1 MDDALSQ
8 SVRGDFYR
16 FFFLVLIVAWPLYL
30 VSIWTRALVTA
41 AAVFVLYVIFRRQE
55 YRLDKLEETCK
66 TLEETIEKLREHP
79 AGGDDQA
86 SAP

>member
-1 MDDALSQ
+1 MMHYLKAFVAIFIGS
-8 SVRGDFYR
+8 
-16 FFFLVLIVAWPLYL
+16 FLVLIVAWPLYI